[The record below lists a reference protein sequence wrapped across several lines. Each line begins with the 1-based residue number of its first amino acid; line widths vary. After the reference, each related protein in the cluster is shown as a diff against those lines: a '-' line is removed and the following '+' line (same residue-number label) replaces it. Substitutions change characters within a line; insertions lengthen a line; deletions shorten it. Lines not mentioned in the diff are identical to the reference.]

1 MVSGTEIFSCLT
13 VTDEA
18 ILLKRLHEILLILHP
33 GTTPHDDMVCHK
45 SDLSCRE
52 RGHTLCTVAR
62 STARNKTL
70 PLTLAHSH
78 SSLIQAAINITQQ
91 TQSESNSHTE
101 HCKCQADRSR
111 FCRWGRSPSDVNQI
125 RCRCSWINDLHQW
138 RALTVNILVT
148 DPTPTTPH
156 CIFCLCTTDPSLTC
170 EMRWRWEKKWRMHSV
185 PQVCI
190 PLFLPLVINTT
201 PQNVAGLGLATQ
213 QASAPILL
221 FRLEKGGRGCWGK
234 QTEQL
239 L

>member
-111 FCRWGRSPSDVNQI
+111 FCRWGRSPSDLNQI

-148 DPTPTTPH
+148 DPTPTPTTPH
-156 CIFCLCTTDPSLTC
+156 CIFCLCTTDPSLMC
-170 EMRWRWEKKWRMHSV
+170 EMRWRWEKNEECTVFHRSV
-185 PQVCI
+185 SLSSC
-190 PLFLPLVINTT
+190 
-201 PQNVAGLGLATQ
+201 
-213 QASAPILL
+213 
-221 FRLEKGGRGCWGK
+221 RW
-234 QTEQL
+234 
-239 L
+239 